1 MSSFRNYC
9 RRKHKQEPWRHRFG
23 ARKHPAA
30 CAKFNR
36 GEPLI
41 AEEASRLGI
50 SLRCSVCQRATNK
63 KHLPGCGYSARNEVA
78 WDLKRDRRA
87 VAKAAKKATIKKAD
101 ALLRVLRGM
110 WRQSFGSDFVF
121 WAAGARPKVLRGRHF
136 AVLARRRKHWPSFSG
151 KKTKNLSRS
160 FFIFIGLLRLLCT

>member
-36 GEPLI
+36 GEPLT
-41 AEEASRLGI
+41 AEEALEI
-50 SLRCSVCQRATNK
+50 SLKCSVCQRATK
-63 KHLPGCGYSARNEVA
+63 KRHLPGCDYSARNEVA

-87 VAKAAKKATIKKAD
+87 VAKAAKKATIKKE
-101 ALLRVLRGM
+101 ALLGTYN
-110 WRQSFGSDFVF
+110 
-121 WAAGARPKVLRGRHF
+121 
-136 AVLARRRKHWPSFSG
+136 RRRCDYSLTRELSF
-151 KKTKNLSRS
+151 LSS
-160 FFIFIGLLRLLCT
+160 QQLISLLLW